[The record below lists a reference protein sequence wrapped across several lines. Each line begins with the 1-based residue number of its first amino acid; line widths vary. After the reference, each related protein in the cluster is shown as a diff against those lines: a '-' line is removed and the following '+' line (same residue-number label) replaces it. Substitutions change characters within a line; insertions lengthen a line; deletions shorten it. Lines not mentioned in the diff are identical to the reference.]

1 MSANETENAIKCIIT
16 VSSNCVHQL
25 TALATY
31 IDRCDLR
38 DEADLISRFARDV
51 TDISMTVIENLQ
63 STGLP
68 EMKVN

>member
-16 VSSNCVHQL
+16 ISANCVHQL

-31 IDRCDLR
+31 MQRCDLM
-38 DEADLISRFARDV
+38 DEADLISRFTREV
-51 TDISMTVIENLQ
+51 TDVSMTVVENLQ
-63 STGLP
+63 STVFP